1 MKPLFDTDTFREILD
16 SILRN
21 RSRSFLT
28 GFGVFW
34 GVFMLM
40 LLTGGGQ
47 GLKDLLVQNFEGFA
61 QNTCIVATST
71 TTKPYKGFKKGRTW
85 NLEYA
90 DVDRLKAMVPELETV
105 SPSVSLWGKSV
116 TRDENTSSRAVVKG
130 ARADYANIETPKI
143 KYGRWLND
151 ADNLQ
156 ERKVCVIGK
165 RVYEELFPEGGS
177 PLGQRISIDGSYYTV
192 IGVDWRDSGGI
203 SINGRA
209 SDAVTIPINQARRAY
224 NLGNTVH
231 LLCFTAKEGIT
242 MSDVTPRVREIIS
255 RQHFIDPTDEQ
266 AMFLL
271 NTQLIFGI
279 VDNLFKGINFLIWLI
294 GLGTLLAGV
303 IGVSN
308 IMMVSVKERTTEI
321 GIRRAIGATP
331 SQILGQ
337 IISESIV
344 LTLVAG
350 MIGIVFSVL
359 ILSGVELAMTTDGVL
374 KAAFQV
380 PFSTAVLAALL
391 LTVLGVLAGLMPAL
405 RAMQIKPV
413 DAMRDE

>member
-21 RSRSFLT
+21 RSRSLLT

-47 GLKDLLVQNFEGFA
+47 GMKQLLVQNFDGFA
-61 QNTCIVATST
+61 QNTCIVATSVT
-71 TTKPYKGFKKGRTW
+71 NKPYKGFKKGRSW
-85 NLEYA
+85 DLEYA
-90 DVDRLKAMVPELETV
+90 DVGRLKAMIPELETV
-105 SPSVSLWGKSV
+105 SPSVALWGKTVS
-116 TRDENTSSRAVVKG
+116 RDDHTSSSAVVKG
-130 ARADYANIETPKI
+130 ARADYANIETPNI

-165 RVYEELFPEGGS
+165 QVYEELFPEGGN
-177 PLGQRISIDGSYYTV
+177 PLGERISIDGSYYTV
-192 IGVDWRDSGGI
+192 IGVDWKERGGI

-224 NLGNTVH
+224 NLGNTIH

-242 MSDVTPRVREIIS
+242 MSDITPRVREIIA
-255 RQHFIDPTDEQ
+255 RQHYIAPDDEQ

-331 SQILGQ
+331 RQILGQ

-350 MIGIVFSVL
+350 MLGIVFSVL
-359 ILSGVELAMTTDGVL
+359 ILAGVELAMTTDGVL

-380 PFSTAVLAALL
+380 PFGTAVLAALL

>member
-1 MKPLFDTDTFREILD
+1 MKKWFDTDTFREILD

-21 RSRSFLT
+21 KSRSLLT

-47 GLKDLLVQNFEGFA
+47 GLKELLVQNFAGFA
-61 QNTCIVATST
+61 QNTCIVFANN
-71 TTKPYKGFKKGRTW
+71 TTKPYKGFEKGRSW
-85 NLEYA
+85 NLDYG
-90 DVDRLKAMVPELETV
+90 DVDRLKNMVPELETV
-105 SPSVSLWGKSV
+105 TPSVSLWGKSV
-116 TRDENTSSRAVVKG
+116 TRDEYSSTRAVVKG
-130 ARADYANIETPKI
+130 ARADYANIETPKM
-143 KYGRWLND
+143 KYGRWIND

-156 ERKVCVIGK
+156 ERKVCVIGR

-177 PLGQRISIDGSYYTV
+177 PLGRRICIDGSYYTV
-192 IGVDWRDSGGI
+192 VGVDWSETNGI
-203 SINGRA
+203 NINGR
-209 SDAVTIPINQARRAY
+209 SSEAVTIPINQARKAY

-231 LLCFTAKEGIT
+231 MLCFTAKPGIT
-242 MSDVTPRVREIIS
+242 MSDITPRVQEVIAR
-255 RQHFIDPTDEQ
+255 RHYVDPTDDQ

-279 VDNLFKGINFLIWLI
+279 VDNLFNGINFLIWLI

-331 SQILGQ
+331 NQILSQ

-350 MIGIVFSVL
+350 MLGIVFSVL
-359 ILSGVELAMTTDGVL
+359 ILSGVELAMTEDGIL
-374 KAAFQV
+374 KAPFQV
-380 PFSTAVLAALL
+380 PFWTAILAAGL
-391 LTVLGVLAGLMPAL
+391 LTVLGVVAGLMPAA

-413 DAMRDE
+413 DAM

>member
-21 RSRSFLT
+21 RSRSLLT

-61 QNTCIVATST
+61 QNTCIVATSA

-85 NLEYA
+85 DLEYA

-177 PLGQRISIDGSYYTV
+177 PLGERISIDGSYYTV

-255 RQHFIDPTDEQ
+255 RQHFIDPEDEQ

-331 SQILGQ
+331 RQILGQ

-359 ILSGVELAMTTDGVL
+359 ILAGVELAMTTDGVL

-380 PFSTAVLAALL
+380 PFGTAVLAALL

>member
-21 RSRSFLT
+21 RSRSLLT

-47 GLKDLLVQNFEGFA
+47 GLKDLLVQNFAGFA

-85 NLEYA
+85 NLEYS

-165 RVYEELFPEGGS
+165 RVYEELFPEGGDPS
-177 PLGQRISIDGSYYTV
+177 GKRICIDGSYYTV
-192 IGVDWRDSGGI
+192 IGVDWRDSNGI

-209 SDAVTIPINQARRAY
+209 SDAVTLPINQARRAY
-224 NLGNTVH
+224 NLGNTIH

-242 MSDVTPRVREIIS
+242 MSE
-255 RQHFIDPTDEQ
+255 DEQ

-331 SQILGQ
+331 RQILGQ

-350 MIGIVFSVL
+350 MLGIVFSVL
-359 ILSGVELAMTTDGVL
+359 ILAGVELAMTTDGVL

-380 PFSTAVLAALL
+380 PFGTAVLAALL

>member
-21 RSRSFLT
+21 RSRSLLT

-47 GLKDLLVQNFEGFA
+47 GLKQLLVQNFEGFA
-61 QNTCIVATST
+61 QNTCIVATNA
-71 TTKPYKGFKKGRTW
+71 TTKPYKGFKKGRAW

-105 SPSVSLWGKSV
+105 SPSVSLWGKTV
-116 TRDENTSSRAVVKG
+116 TRDEHTASRAVVKG
-130 ARADYANIETPKI
+130 TRADYANIETPKI

-177 PLGQRISIDGSYYTV
+177 PLGERISIDGSYYTV

-203 SINGRA
+203 SINGSS

-255 RQHFIDPTDEQ
+255 RQHFIDPGDEQ

-331 SQILGQ
+331 RQILGQ

-380 PFSTAVLAALL
+380 PFGTAVLAALL

>member
-1 MKPLFDTDTFREILD
+1 MKKWFDTDTFREILD

-21 RSRSFLT
+21 KSRSLLT

-47 GLKDLLVQNFEGFA
+47 GFKEMLVKEFDGFA
-61 QNTCIVATST
+61 QNTCIVVSNQTS
-71 TTKPYKGFKKGRTW
+71 KPYKGFEKGRYW
-85 NLEYA
+85 DLNYG
-90 DVDRLKAMVPELETV
+90 DVDRLKSMVPELETV
-105 SPSVSLWGKSV
+105 SPTVSLWGKTVS
-116 TRDENTSSRAVVKG
+116 RDENTSSSAVVKG
-130 ARADYANIETPKI
+130 ARADYANIETPKL

-165 RVYEELFPEGGS
+165 RVYEELFPEGGD
-177 PLGQRISIDGSYYTV
+177 PTGKRVSIDGSYYTV
-192 IGVDWRDSGGI
+192 VGVNWNDGEI
-203 SINGRA
+203 SINGSA
-209 SDAVTIPINQARRAY
+209 SDSVTIPITQAKRAY

-231 LLCFTAKEGIT
+231 LICFTAKPGIT

-255 RQHFIDPTDEQ
+255 RRHYIDPTDEQ
-266 AMFLL
+266 AMILL

-279 VDNLFKGINFLIWLI
+279 VDNLFNGINFLIWLI

-331 SQILGQ
+331 NQILGQ

-350 MIGIVFSVL
+350 MMAIVFSVL
-359 ILSGVELAMTTDGVL
+359 ILYGVELAMTEDGIL
-374 KAAFQV
+374 KAPFQV
-380 PFSTAVLAALL
+380 PFWTAMLAATLL
-391 LTVLGVLAGLMPAL
+391 AVLGVVAGLMPAA

>member
-1 MKPLFDTDTFREILD
+1 MKKWFDTDTFREILD

-21 RSRSFLT
+21 RSRSLLT

-47 GLKDLLVQNFEGFA
+47 GLKQILKNEFDGFA
-61 QNTCIVATST
+61 QNTCIVFADQTS
-71 TTKPYKGFKKGRTW
+71 KPYKGFKKGRSW
-85 NLEYA
+85 NMNYA
-90 DVDRLKAMVPELETV
+90 DLERLRNLVPELETITPV
-105 SPSVSLWGKSV
+105 VSLWGRSV
-116 TRDENTSSRAVVKG
+116 SRNDNTSSSAVVKG
-130 ARADYANIETPKI
+130 ARADYANIETPRMM
-143 KYGRWLND
+143 YGRYLND
-151 ADNLQ
+151 SDNAQ
-156 ERKVCVIGK
+156 ERKVCVLGK
-165 RVYEELFPEGGS
+165 KVYDELFPEGGD
-177 PLGQRISIDGSYYTV
+177 PCGQRIRIDGAYYSV
-192 IGVDWRDSGGI
+192 IGVDWKEGGGI

-209 SDAVTIPINQARRAY
+209 SDAVTIPINQARKVY
-224 NLGNTVH
+224 NLGDRVYM
-231 LLCFTAKEGIT
+231 LCFTAKEGIT
-242 MSDVTPRVREIIS
+242 MNDITPRVREVIA
-255 RQHFIDPTDEQ
+255 RAHYVDPTDEQ

-331 SQILGQ
+331 RQILGQ
-337 IISESIV
+337 IISESTV

-350 MIGIVFSVL
+350 MTGIVFSVL
-359 ILSGVELAMTTDGVL
+359 ILHGVELAMTQDGIL
-374 KAAFQV
+374 KAPFQV
-380 PFSTAVLAALL
+380 PFATAVLAASL
-391 LTVLGVLAGLMPAL
+391 LTVLGVVAGLMPAT

>member
-1 MKPLFDTDTFREILD
+1 MRIDRDTFREILD
-16 SILRN
+16 SITRN
-21 RSRSFLT
+21 RSRSILT

-34 GVFMLM
+34 GIFMLM
-40 LLTGGGQ
+40 LLVGGGQ
-47 GLKDLLVQNFEGFA
+47 GLKDLLMQNFEGFA
-61 QNTCIVATST
+61 QNTCIIATNST
-71 TTKPYKGFKKGRTW
+71 SKPYKGFKKGRTW

-90 DVDRLKAMVPELETV
+90 DVDRLKTLVPELETV
-105 SPSVSLWGKSV
+105 TPSVSLWGKTV
-116 TRDENTSSRAVVKG
+116 VHGENTYSRGIVKG
-130 ARADYANIETPKI
+130 ARADYVHIETPKM
-143 KYGRWLND
+143 KYGRYLNE

-165 RVYEELFPEGGS
+165 RVYENLFPEGGS
-177 PLGQRISIDGSYYTV
+177 PLGERISVDGSYYTV
-192 IGVDWRDSGGI
+192 IGVDWATGGI
-203 SINGRA
+203 SINGNA
-209 SDAVTIPINQARRAY
+209 ADAVTIPINQARKAY
-224 NLGNTVH
+224 NLGNTIH

-242 MSDVTPRVREIIS
+242 MSDVTPRVREIVARS
-255 RQHFIDPTDEQ
+255 HYVDPTDEQ
-266 AMFLL
+266 ALFLL

-279 VDNLFKGINFLIWLI
+279 VDNLFRGINFLIWLI
-294 GLGTLLAGV
+294 GLGTLLAGI

-331 SQILGQ
+331 NQILGQ

-350 MIGIVFSVL
+350 MMGIVFSVL
-359 ILSGVELAMTTDGVL
+359 ILAGVELAMTEDGIL

-380 PFSTAVLAALL
+380 PFGTAVLAALL
-391 LTVLGVLAGLMPAL
+391 LTALGVLAGLAPAL
-405 RAMQIKPV
+405 RAMGIKPV

>member
-47 GLKDLLVQNFEGFA
+47 GLKELLVQNFEGFA

-71 TTKPYKGFKKGRTW
+71 TSKPYKGFKKGRTW
-85 NLEYA
+85 DLEYA

-105 SPSVSLWGKSV
+105 SPTVSLWGKSV
-116 TRDENTSSRAVVKG
+116 TRDDHTSSSAVVKG
-130 ARADYANIETPKI
+130 VRAEHYRIETPKL
-143 KYGRWLND
+143 KYGRYIND

-165 RVYEELFPEGGS
+165 TVYGDLFPEGGS
-177 PLGQRISIDGSYYTV
+177 PLGERICVDGSYYTV
-192 IGVDWRDSGGI
+192 IGVDWREANGI
-203 SINGRA
+203 SIDGSA
-209 SDAVTIPINQARRAY
+209 ADAVLIPINQARRAY

-231 LLCFTAKEGIT
+231 LLCFTAKEGVT
-242 MSDVTPRVREIIS
+242 MSDITPRVREIIS
-255 RQHFIDPTDEQ
+255 RQHYIDPKDEQ

-331 SQILGQ
+331 RQILGQ

-380 PFSTAVLAALL
+380 PFGTAVLAALL

>member
-1 MKPLFDTDTFREILD
+1 MRIDRDTFREILD

-21 RSRSFLT
+21 RSRSLLT

-34 GVFMLM
+34 GIFMLM

-47 GLKDLLVQNFEGFA
+47 GLKQLLQKNFDGFA
-61 QNTCIVATST
+61 QNTCIVFANQTS
-71 TTKPYKGFKKGRTW
+71 KPYKGFKKGRYWDMDYT
-85 NLEYA
+85 
-90 DVDRLKAMVPELETV
+90 DVDRLKALVPELETV
-105 SPSVSLWGKSV
+105 TPTVSLWGKSV
-116 TRDENTSSRAVVKG
+116 LREEHSYSRAVVKG
-130 ARADYANIETPKI
+130 ARADYANIEAPRMM
-143 KYGRWLND
+143 YGRWLND
-151 ADNLQ
+151 VDNLQ

-165 RVYEELFPEGGS
+165 RVYENLFPEGGD
-177 PLGQRISIDGSYYTV
+177 PCGKQLRIDGSYYTV
-192 IGVDWRDSGGI
+192 IGVDWKEAGGI
-203 SINGRA
+203 NINGSA
-209 SDAVTIPINQARRAY
+209 ADAVTIPLNQARKAY
-224 NLGNTVH
+224 NLGNTIQM
-231 LLCFTAKEGIT
+231 LCFTAKEGIT
-242 MSDVTPRVREIIS
+242 MSDITPRVREVIARRHYIE
-255 RQHFIDPTDEQ
+255 PTDEQ
-266 AMFLL
+266 AMFLM

-279 VDNLFKGINFLIWLI
+279 IDNLFKGVNFLIWLI

-331 SQILGQ
+331 RQILGQ

-350 MIGIVFSVL
+350 MLGIVISVV
-359 ILSGVELAMTTDGVL
+359 ILYGVELAMTQDGIL

-380 PFSTAVLAALL
+380 PFWTAMLAALL
-391 LTVLGVLAGLMPAL
+391 LTVLGVVAGLMPAL

>member
-1 MKPLFDTDTFREILD
+1 
-16 SILRN
+16 
-21 RSRSFLT
+21 
-28 GFGVFW
+28 
-34 GVFMLM
+34 
-40 LLTGGGQ
+40 
-47 GLKDLLVQNFEGFA
+47 
-61 QNTCIVATST
+61 
-71 TTKPYKGFKKGRTW
+71 
-85 NLEYA
+85 
-90 DVDRLKAMVPELETV
+90 
-105 SPSVSLWGKSV
+105 
-116 TRDENTSSRAVVKG
+116 
-130 ARADYANIETPKI
+130 
-143 KYGRWLND
+143 
-151 ADNLQ
+151 
-156 ERKVCVIGK
+156 VI
-165 RVYEELFPEGGS
+165 
-177 PLGQRISIDGSYYTV
+177 
-192 IGVDWRDSGGI
+192 
-203 SINGRA
+203 
-209 SDAVTIPINQARRAY
+209 IPINQARKAY
-224 NLGNTVH
+224 NLGNTIQ
-231 LLCFTAKEGIT
+231 LLCFTAKEGFV
-242 MSDVTPRVREIIS
+242 MSDLIPRVREIIS
-255 RQHFIDPTDEQ
+255 RAHYVDPTDEQ
-266 AMFLL
+266 ALFLL

-331 SQILGQ
+331 RQILGQ

>member
-21 RSRSFLT
+21 RSRSLLT

-47 GLKDLLVQNFEGFA
+47 GFKDLLVQNFEGFA
-61 QNTCIVATST
+61 QNTCIAATSN

-85 NLEYA
+85 DLEYA
-90 DVDRLKAMVPELETV
+90 DVDRVKAMVPELETV
-105 SPSVSLWGKSV
+105 SPTVSLWGKSV
-116 TRDENTSSRAVVKG
+116 TRDEHTSSRAVVKG
-130 ARADYANIETPKI
+130 VRAEHYRIETPKL

-156 ERKVCVIGK
+156 ERKVCVIGR
-165 RVYEELFPEGGS
+165 RVYEELFPEGGD
-177 PLGQRISIDGSYYTV
+177 PVGERICIDGSYYTV
-192 IGVDWRDSGGI
+192 IGVDWKDSNGI
-203 SINGRA
+203 AINGRP
-209 SDAVTIPINQARRAY
+209 SDAVYIPINQARRAY
-224 NLGNTVH
+224 NLGNTIH

-242 MSDVTPRVREIIS
+242 MSDITPRVREIIA
-255 RQHFIDPTDEQ
+255 RQHYIAPDDEQ
-266 AMFLL
+266 ALFLL

-279 VDNLFKGINFLIWLI
+279 ADNLFTGINFLVWLI
-294 GLGTLLAGV
+294 GMGTLLAGV

-308 IMMVSVKERTTEI
+308 IMMLCVEEPTTEI

-331 SQILGQ
+331 RQILGQ

-359 ILSGVELAMTTDGVL
+359 ILAGVELAMTEDGIL

-380 PFSTAVLAALL
+380 PFGTAVLAALL

>member
-21 RSRSFLT
+21 RSRSLLT

-47 GLKDLLVQNFEGFA
+47 GLKELLVQNFEGFA
-61 QNTCIVATST
+61 QNTCIVATGNTS
-71 TTKPYKGFKKGRTW
+71 KPYKGFKKGRTW
-85 NLEYA
+85 DLEYA

-130 ARADYANIETPKI
+130 VRADYANIETPKI

-165 RVYEELFPEGGS
+165 RVYEELFPEGGDPS
-177 PLGQRISIDGSYYTV
+177 GKRICIDGSYYTV
-192 IGVDWRDSGGI
+192 IGVDWRDGNGI

-209 SDAVTIPINQARRAY
+209 SDAVTLPISQARRAY
-224 NLGNTVH
+224 NLGNTIH

-255 RQHFIDPTDEQ
+255 RQHYIDPTDEQ

-331 SQILGQ
+331 NQILGQ

-380 PFSTAVLAALL
+380 PFGTAVLAALL

>member
-21 RSRSFLT
+21 RSRSLLT

-47 GLKDLLVQNFEGFA
+47 GLKGLLVQNFEGFA
-61 QNTCIVATST
+61 QNTCIVATSN

-105 SPSVSLWGKSV
+105 SPTVSLWGKSV
-116 TRDENTSSRAVVKG
+116 TRDEHTSSRAVVKG
-130 ARADYANIETPKI
+130 ARADYSRIETPTL
-143 KYGRWLND
+143 KYGRYIND

-192 IGVDWRDSGGI
+192 VGVDWKDSNGI

-209 SDAVTIPINQARRAY
+209 SDAVTIPINQARKAY
-224 NLGNTVH
+224 NLGNTIH

-242 MSDVTPRVREIIS
+242 MSDVTPRVREIIA
-255 RQHFIDPTDEQ
+255 RQHYIAPDDEQ

-331 SQILGQ
+331 RQILGQ

-350 MIGIVFSVL
+350 MIGIVFSVV
-359 ILSGVELAMTTDGVL
+359 ILAGVELAMTTDGVL

-380 PFSTAVLAALL
+380 PFGTAVLAALL

>member
-21 RSRSFLT
+21 RSRSLLT

-331 SQILGQ
+331 RQILGQ

-380 PFSTAVLAALL
+380 PFGTAVLAALL

>member
-1 MKPLFDTDTFREILD
+1 MKKWFDTDTFREILD
-16 SILRN
+16 SLLRN
-21 RSRSFLT
+21 RSRSLLT

-34 GVFMLM
+34 GIFMLM
-40 LLTGGGQ
+40 LLIGGGQ
-47 GLKDLLVQNFEGFA
+47 GLKQLMQKNFEGFA
-61 QNTCIVATST
+61 QNTCIIFAGNTS
-71 TTKPYKGFKKGRTW
+71 KPYGGYKKGRSW
-85 NLEYA
+85 NLTYN
-90 DVDRLKAMVPELETV
+90 DITRLQNMVPELATV
-105 SPSVSLWGKSV
+105 TPVASLWGKTV
-116 TRDENTSSRAVVKG
+116 TRNEHTYGGAVVKG
-130 ARADYANIETPKI
+130 CYADYINIEAPKMM
-143 KYGRWLND
+143 YGRFLND
-151 ADNLQ
+151 ADIAQ
-156 ERKVCVIGK
+156 ERKVCVLGK
-165 RVYEELFPEGGS
+165 KVYTSLFPEGGD
-177 PLGQRISIDGSYYTV
+177 PCGKLISIGGSYYSV
-192 IGVDWRDSGGI
+192 IGVNWVEAGGI
-203 SINGRA
+203 SINGSA
-209 SDAVTIPINQARRAY
+209 ADAISIPLSQARRAY

-231 LLCFTAKEGIT
+231 MVCFTAREGIT
-242 MSDVTPRVREIIS
+242 MSDITPRVREVVS
-255 RQHFIDPTDEQ
+255 RAHYIDPTDEQ

-279 VDNLFKGINFLIWLI
+279 VDNLFKGISFLVWLI

-331 SQILGQ
+331 IQILGQ

-350 MIGIVFSVL
+350 MMGIVISVIVL
-359 ILSGVELAMTTDGVL
+359 AGVELAMTQDGIL

-380 PFSTAVLAALL
+380 PFGTAILAALL
-391 LTVLGVLAGLMPAL
+391 LTVLGVVAGMMPAS

>member
-21 RSRSFLT
+21 RSRSLLT

-61 QNTCIVATST
+61 QNTCIVATSA

-85 NLEYA
+85 DLDYA

-130 ARADYANIETPKI
+130 ARADYAHIETPKI

-165 RVYEELFPEGGS
+165 RVYEELFPEGGDPS
-177 PLGQRISIDGSYYTV
+177 GKRISVDGSYYTV
-192 IGVDWRDSGGI
+192 IGVDWRDSNGI
-203 SINGRA
+203 NINGRA

-242 MSDVTPRVREIIS
+242 MSDITPRVREIIA
-255 RQHFIDPTDEQ
+255 RHHYIEPTDEQ

-331 SQILGQ
+331 NQILGQ

-380 PFSTAVLAALL
+380 PFGTAVLAALL

>member
-21 RSRSFLT
+21 RSRSLLT

-61 QNTCIVATST
+61 QNTCIVATSA

-85 NLEYA
+85 DLEYA

-105 SPSVSLWGKSV
+105 SPTVSLWGKSV

-177 PLGQRISIDGSYYTV
+177 PLGERISIDGSYYTV
-192 IGVDWRDSGGI
+192 IGVNWRDSGGI
-203 SINGRA
+203 SINGSA
-209 SDAVTIPINQARRAY
+209 SDAVTIPINQARKAY
-224 NLGNTVH
+224 NLGKTVH
-231 LLCFTAKEGIT
+231 LLCFTAKEGVT
-242 MSDVTPRVREIIS
+242 MSDITPRVREIIAH
-255 RQHFIDPTDEQ
+255 QHYIEPTDEQ

-331 SQILGQ
+331 RQILGQ

-359 ILSGVELAMTTDGVL
+359 ILAGVELAMTTDGVL

-380 PFSTAVLAALL
+380 PFGTAVLAALL